1 MQDDI
6 ELVREKTDLVEFIR
20 QYTPLTQT
28 GQNFKGLCPF
38 HTEKT
43 PSFFVRPDRGMF
55 YCFGCQRGGDLYSF
69 AMEKENITFGET
81 LELLAKR
88 AGVTLTHSG
97 DPSRGQ
103 KKDRVL
109 QILAS
114 ANDFFQKQLSSNE
127 GKKGHQY
134 LLERGLSEATITLF
148 QLGYAPDSWDAT
160 STYLSKNGYRQ
171 EELIDAGLAI
181 ASSKSRAGAYDRF
194 RGRIMFPITDHL
206 GRIVGFSG
214 RALATT
220 EQAKYIN
227 SPETIVFS
235 KGSILYGYDK
245 AHDIARKKNYTV
257 LVEGNLDVI
266 ALHQAGITNSVA
278 PLGTGFTSQQLK
290 LLARVSP
297 RLMIVFDA
305 DDAGKMAAERA
316 AIEAAAKGFE
326 VKVVSLSSGK
336 DPDEAIK
343 NDFTQFKKDLANARP
358 AFTFFLDRARRQFP
372 GQSSYDLKQVAA
384 YIFPFI
390 QAIAD
395 NAIREQSL
403 EQLSREL
410 SLSLPAL
417 KKDFEIWEH
426 QPKAP
431 NTAQTQITESNNR
444 KEQPLSRQER
454 IEEYVISLLFN
465 VSEGVL
471 SEQALLQRLS
481 SFPPHAFTQDNYRS
495 LFTSIVEKIQNGNL
509 NLTDTIQSTAE
520 ESQQLTQKLLLRDFG
535 EILNTNELALRELMK
550 TLRLQEEAYFRRQI
564 RDLSRKKD
572 TLAEGSK
579 EIQSINEEM
588 RALTQRLRETNL

>member
-6 ELVREKTDLVEFIR
+6 ELVREKTDLVEFIK

-69 AMEKENITFGET
+69 AMEKENITFGEA

-88 AGVTLTHSG
+88 AGITLTHSG
-97 DPSRGQ
+97 DPTRGQ
-103 KKDRVL
+103 KKERIL
-109 QILAS
+109 QTLTS
-114 ANDFFQKQLSSNE
+114 ANDFFQKQLHSDE
-127 GKKGHQY
+127 GKRGYQY
-134 LLERGLSEATITLF
+134 LLERGLTESTIATF

-160 STYLSKNGYRQ
+160 SAYLSKNGYRQ
-171 EELIDAGLAI
+171 EELINAGLAI

-194 RGRIMFPITDHL
+194 RGRVMFPIIDHL

-214 RALATT
+214 RSLATT

-245 AHDIARKKNYTV
+245 AHEVARKKNYTV

-266 ALHQAGITNSVA
+266 ALHQSGVTNTVA
-278 PLGTGFTSQQLK
+278 PLGTGFTPQQLK

-305 DDAGKMAAERA
+305 DDAGKIAAERA
-316 AIEAAAKGFE
+316 AIEAAAEGFE
-326 VKVVSLSSGK
+326 VKVVTLSSGK
-336 DPDEAIK
+336 DPDEAVK
-343 NDFTQFKKDLANARP
+343 NNFALFKKDLTNAQP
-358 AFTFFLDRARRQFP
+358 AFMFFLSRARQQFP

-384 YIFPFI
+384 YVFPFI
-390 QAIAD
+390 QKTSD
-395 NAIREQSL
+395 NAIKEQLL

-417 KKDFEIWEH
+417 KKDFEAWQQH
-426 QPKAP
+426 PKAP
-431 NTAQTQITESNNR
+431 STPQIIKPKNLR
-444 KEQPLSRQER
+444 EQPLSRQER
-454 IEEYVISLLFN
+454 MEEYAISLLFN

-471 SEQALLQRLS
+471 SEQTLQQRLNAI
-481 SFPPHAFTQDNYRS
+481 PPHAFTQDIYKD
-495 LFTSIVEKIQNGNL
+495 LFMKIVEKVQTGDL

-520 ESQQLTQKLLLRDFG
+520 ELQHITQTLLLRDFG
-535 EILNTNELALRELMK
+535 ATLDTNNLALEELMK
-550 TLRLQEEAYFRRQI
+550 TLRLLEEAYFRRQI

-572 TLAEGSK
+572 TLTQGSE
-579 EIQSINEEM
+579 EIQSINEEI
-588 RALTQRLRETNL
+588 RTLTQRLRETNR